1 MRSNPVRTTGRDGGY
16 AVVTAVLAS
25 MVVLTLSV
33 LALSLSSHN
42 QDASA
47 HDRERV
53 RGVHAAEDGINAALG
68 VIRVSDAPAQ
78 LPCSL
83 QDDLTDS
90 LTAHY
95 DVTIHYYES
104 WPFDDTTPTMACGE
118 GTGLSAA
125 PGAVLIEAVGEA
137 NGVRR
142 RMETAARL
150 SPAYGGAFDKA
161 IFSHSSPDV
170 GNDLVIEGDVYTN
183 QDWACPNKTVVNG
196 NLYVQGS
203 IDMAN
208 TCEVKKDGWAGGTI
222 GMRNAARI
230 GHDAIAAGVDEATGH
245 SIVLQ
250 KNEDVRIVN
259 RVVAAGTCDGCD
271 TPRVD
276 PDLVATNQSS
286 VSPPPQ
292 EPFPE
297 LHWVATDW
305 TDEGFLVHEV
315 YSCADAL
322 TKIEALADAA
332 SPNLNKNVVRIYDRC
347 LLSFARDAKFALG
360 NDLAIV
366 TDGSIEFVNEG
377 EWVGKGSPTRTL
389 YLIVPYLVSNSAG
402 TTPCDGAGNGDIT
415 KENATRFVDMYFF
428 VYTPCEVTFANQ
440 NDSDTEGQIYG
451 GTVELANF
459 FRITGRA
466 AFVPGTGNGELVG
479 YRSEVAYIRE
489 ITL

>member
-1 MRSNPVRTTGRDGGY
+1 MRSVPDRTTARDGGY

-53 RGVHAAEDGINAALG
+53 RGVHAAEAGINAALG
-68 VIRVSDAPAQ
+68 AIRVSGNNPGN

-90 LTAHY
+90 LAAHY
-95 DVTIHYYES
+95 DVTIHYYTR
-104 WPFDDTTPTMACGE
+104 WPLDDANLMACGE

-125 PGAVLIEAVGEA
+125 PGAVLIEAIGEA

-150 SPAYGGAFDKA
+150 SPAYGGSFDKA
-161 IFSHSSPDV
+161 VYSVSSPDV

-183 QDWACPNKTVVNG
+183 EDWACPNKTVVNG
-196 NLYVQGS
+196 NLYAQGN

-208 TCEVKKDGWAGGTI
+208 TCEVKKDAWAGGTI

-230 GHDAIAAGVDEATGH
+230 GHDARAADVEKTTEY

-250 KNEDVRIVN
+250 KNDEVRVVN
-259 RVVAAGTCDGCD
+259 RVDASRTCDGCD
-271 TPRVD
+271 APRVD
-276 PDLVATNQSS
+276 PALVSEDVS
-286 VSPPPQ
+286 ELSPPP
-292 EPFPE
+292 EDEFPQ
-297 LHWVATDW
+297 LDW
-305 TDEGFLVHEV
+305 NEQDWLDEGFLLHEEL
-315 YSCADAL
+315 SCADAL
-322 TKIEALADAA
+322 TTIETLADAA
-332 SPNLNKNVVRIYDRC
+332 SPDLNKNVVRIYDRC
-347 LLSFARDAKFALG
+347 LLEFARDGRFALG
-360 NDLAIV
+360 NDLAII
-366 TDGSIEFVNEG
+366 TDGSIKFVNEG
-377 EWVGKGSPTRTL
+377 EWVGKGSPTPTL
-389 YLIVPYLVSNSAG
+389 YLIVPFVASDGFS
-402 TTPCDGAGNGDIT
+402 PCDEPEGNGDIT
-415 KENATRFVDMYFF
+415 KQNATRFVDIYFF
-428 VYTPCEVTFANQ
+428 VYTPCTVTFANQ
-440 NDSDTEGQIYG
+440 NDSNTEGQIYG
-451 GTVELANF
+451 GTVNLANF

-479 YRSEVAYIRE
+479 YRAEVAYIRE